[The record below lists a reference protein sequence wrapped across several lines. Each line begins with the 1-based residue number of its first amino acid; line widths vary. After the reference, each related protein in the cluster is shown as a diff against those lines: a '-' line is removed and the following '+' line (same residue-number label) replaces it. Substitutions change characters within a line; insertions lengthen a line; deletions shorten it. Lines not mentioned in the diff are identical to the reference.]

1 MLADVDY
8 ANPMVWC
15 ILIGWI
21 ISVVLHE
28 FAHGLVAYLGG
39 DYTIRER
46 GGLSLN
52 PLQYVNPVM
61 SIILPAIFLL
71 AGGIPLPGGATY
83 VRRDLLRNKEW
94 QSAVSL
100 AGPAMNFILFIACLL
115 PLHPKFGWV
124 DYSVSPTQWP
134 NGQVFLGAMA
144 VLQLIS
150 VVLNLVPVPP
160 LDGFG
165 ILAPF
170 MPADL
175 RRQVTTPPLSTIL
188 FIGYFIILWKTPWAF
203 DATIRAFIA
212 VARWLHVDDISTIA
226 ILDCFWIALFGHPV
240 IGS

>member
-83 VRRDLLRNKEW
+83 VRRDLLRNKDW

>member
-100 AGPAMNFILFIACLL
+100 AGPTMNFLLFIACLL
-115 PLHPKFGWV
+115 PLHPRFGWV
-124 DYSVSPTQWP
+124 DYSVGPTQWP
-134 NGQVFLGAMA
+134 NSQVFLGAMA
-144 VLQLIS
+144 VLQLVA

-175 RRQVTTPPLSTIL
+175 RKQATTPPLSTIL
-188 FIGYFIILWKTPWAF
+188 FIGYFIILWQTPFAWEATVRAFVFVAKWFRF
-203 DATIRAFIA
+203 DAVSIMSIWR
-212 VARWLHVDDISTIA
+212 
-226 ILDCFWIALFGHPV
+226 CFEIALFGHA
-240 IGS
+240 